1 MPSHEQT
8 SKICRCGVTSAG
20 VNRLRRSGRWISFS
34 GFVLVAMLFLV
45 PFVTVSCAAPGGYGR
60 AAAGATT
67 NYSGVD
73 LAVGGSPSVDGGLR
87 PPAERQPD
95 ELPVQPIATLALLVV
110 IAGAVVVARVR
121 AVRARRL
128 SAAGTAFAAAVLVGS
143 AVASAQ
149 ALVEARLREQLTTE
163 LPAGKT
169 AADFVG
175 VGTGAWL
182 SMVVL
187 ALLGGANLFG
197 WWRAGVGSSS
207 ASAAARRKKPARPV

>member
-1 MPSHEQT
+1 
-8 SKICRCGVTSAG
+8 
-20 VNRLRRSGRWISFS
+20 VNRLRRSGRWVSFS
-34 GFVLVAMLFLV
+34 GFVLVAVLFLF

-60 AAAGATT
+60 SAAGATT

-73 LAVGGSPSVDGGLR
+73 LAVGGSPAVDGALR
-87 PPAERQPD
+87 PVDQRQPD
-95 ELPVQPIATLALLVV
+95 KLPVQPIATLALLVV
-110 IAGAVVVARVR
+110 VAGAVVVALVR

-128 SAAGTAFAAAVLVGS
+128 SAAGTAFAAVVLVGS

-149 ALVEARLREQLTTE
+149 ALVEARLREQLTVQM
-163 LPAGKT
+163 PAGRT

-175 VGTGAWL
+175 TGSGAWL

-197 WWRAGVGSSS
+197 WWRAGVASPSSG
-207 ASAAARRKKPARPV
+207 ASPARRKKPARPL

>member
-1 MPSHEQT
+1 VPSHEQT

-87 PPAERQPD
+87 DSRWMVSKSVVSGETVQTA
-95 ELPVQPIATLALLVV
+95 LP
-110 IAGAVVVARVR
+110 
-121 AVRARRL
+121 
-128 SAAGTAFAAAVLVGS
+128 
-143 AVASAQ
+143 
-149 ALVEARLREQLTTE
+149 LR
-163 LPAGKT
+163 
-169 AADFVG
+169 
-175 VGTGAWL
+175 
-182 SMVVL
+182 SR
-187 ALLGGANLFG
+187 N
-197 WWRAGVGSSS
+197 S
-207 ASAAARRKKPARPV
+207 

>member
-1 MPSHEQT
+1 
-8 SKICRCGVTSAG
+8 
-20 VNRLRRSGRWISFS
+20 VNRLRRSGRWVSFS
-34 GFVLVAMLFLV
+34 GFVLVAILFLL

-73 LAVGGSPSVDGGLR
+73 LAVGGSPAVDGLLR
-87 PPAERQPD
+87 PPAERHTD

-110 IAGAVVVARVR
+110 IAGAVVVALVR

-128 SAAGTAFAAAVLVGS
+128 SAAGTALAAAVLVGS

-149 ALVEARLREQLTTE
+149 ALVEARLREQLTVE
-163 LPAGKT
+163 MPAGKT

-175 VGTGAWL
+175 TGTGAWL
-182 SMVVL
+182 CMVVL

-197 WWRAGVGSSS
+197 WWRAGVVS
-207 ASAAARRKKPARPV
+207 ASSGDSLARRKKPARPV